1 MSDKNKTPEE
11 DYLDRLLRSITGGNE
26 VEEELLDDNFITEDM
41 DFDKDASGG
50 ISEEDFLSDFEKEFF
65 GGDIEES
72 KDKSSL
78 STQEEMSDFSFD
90 DEIMGDTASFFAD
103 SILEEPEINIPEPVV
118 VTPQA
123 MATALVSKEPVKEEV
138 AKEEPVIAEPVV
150 EEPTVEELVVEEPA
164 VEEPA
169 VEENIADSFPMADFA
184 DVINISEE
192 QAMVDEAIASE
203 DSSVEED
210 LKGLYGILGMGEE
223 ATALPDDIE
232 DTPKKKKGLF
242 SKKDK
247 KEKKEK
253 KEKKKKN
260 KKKKDLEEEV
270 ANTIVVEG
278 EGLEDFDFSDL
289 SLDALGM
296 GEPGTDSSE
305 AAFDMSGME
314 ANSQNGDDLGIA
326 FDDSIFDSMVE
337 DGGNGEPIV
346 FDSDPFGD
354 DAALDDEIDEEAEL
368 KAQKKKEKQEAKEKK
383 KKEKEQAKKEKAE
396 AKKKK
401 AAKKTPKPK
410 KIKEPDEVINI
421 PIIFVVFALSFILI
435 VVLVAKIGG
444 DYYAYNEKFYEAVS
458 LYVYGNDL
466 KEGETLDKEAYESK
480 FSDAYN
486 LIYGLEMKEKDHKVF
501 YEQLTTIELMDCHY
515 QAYKSFMMMED
526 YAHGLDSLVKAIKMY
541 DKYQNK
547 ARDLKCFD
555 EMTVVLSWV
564 DTGLNKTYGIS
575 QSEARELSMIKDDDE
590 YAVIVREIAAKAEAE
605 YKKNNVDEE

>member
-1 MSDKNKTPEE
+1 
-11 DYLDRLLRSITGGNE
+11 
-26 VEEELLDDNFITEDM
+26 
-41 DFDKDASGG
+41 
-50 ISEEDFLSDFEKEFF
+50 
-65 GGDIEES
+65 
-72 KDKSSL
+72 
-78 STQEEMSDFSFD
+78 
-90 DEIMGDTASFFAD
+90 
-103 SILEEPEINIPEPVV
+103 
-118 VTPQA
+118 
-123 MATALVSKEPVKEEV
+123 
-138 AKEEPVIAEPVV
+138 
-150 EEPTVEELVVEEPA
+150 
-164 VEEPA
+164 
-169 VEENIADSFPMADFA
+169 
-184 DVINISEE
+184 
-192 QAMVDEAIASE
+192 MVDEAIASE

-305 AAFDMSGME
+305 ATFDISSMV
-314 ANSQNGDDLGIA
+314 ANSQNGDDLGIG
-326 FDDSIFDSMVE
+326 FDDSIFDSMGE

-547 ARDLKCFD
+547 QVVLIYESGD
-555 EMTVVLSWV
+555 EMSGTLIFADMS
-564 DTGLNKTYGIS
+564 
-575 QSEARELSMIKDDDE
+575 
-590 YAVIVREIAAKAEAE
+590 AKLI
-605 YKKNNVDEE
+605 YYLDYSY